1 MRPTSFKQL
10 KDFFMILLYFCVA
23 YFTYDILTRIIQ
35 TNGQVEISFNSEWF
49 EFSLGMNTT
58 NATKTEEN

>member
-10 KDFFMILLYFCVA
+10 KDIFMILLYFFVA
-23 YFTYDILTRIIQ
+23 YCTYDILTRIVQ